1 MPAQERTWGVPP
13 AVAIGEKVS
22 TSYTL
27 LDQST
32 PGSGTRLKMA
42 TSGLSTP
49 DAGRARRLAELRP
62 EPAPETDAEL
72 VQAVKLGEAGAAGR
86 LYDRHAS
93 GVHGMA
99 YRLLGRQ
106 SELDDIVQEVF
117 IYALYSIDKLRE
129 PAALK
134 GWLLGIAVGKVR
146 SHLRYRARRRWLS
159 FLPHDELPE
168 PPVPV
173 TDPEAELGRDVCS
186 ILDDLPA
193 DERIALVVHRIE
205 GLSLHDAAKACSM
218 SLSTFKRRLAKGEA
232 RFIAR
237 AEKHPGIAGWLKGPA
252 S

>member
-1 MPAQERTWGVPP
+1 
-13 AVAIGEKVS
+13 
-22 TSYTL
+22 
-27 LDQST
+27 
-32 PGSGTRLKMA
+32 MA

-49 DAGRARRLAELRP
+49 DAGRGRRLAEVHP
-62 EPAPETDAEL
+62 GPALETDAEL
-72 VQAVKLGEAGAAGR
+72 VQALKQGEAGAAGR
-86 LYDRHAS
+86 LYDRHAT

-99 YRLLGRQ
+99 FRLLGRQ
-106 SELDDIVQEVF
+106 AELDDIVQEVF

-146 SHLRYRARRRWLS
+146 SHLRQRYRRRWLS

-168 PPVPV
+168 PAVP
-173 TDPEAELGRDVCS
+173 TTEPDAELGRDVCT
-186 ILDDLPA
+186 ILEHLPA

-205 GLSLHDAAKACSM
+205 GLSLNDAAKACDM

-237 AEKHPGIAGWLKGPA
+237 AEKHPGIAGWLKGSA